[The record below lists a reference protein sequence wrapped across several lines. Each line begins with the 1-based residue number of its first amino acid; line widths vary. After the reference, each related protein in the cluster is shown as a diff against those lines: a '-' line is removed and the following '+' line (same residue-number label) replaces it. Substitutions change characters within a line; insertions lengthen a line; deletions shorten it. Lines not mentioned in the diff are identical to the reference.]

1 MNDEIKLIINLNRD
15 VLKVFVTLAIKED
28 KRIKFYEL
36 IDKADVLDAA
46 NSSTLKEM
54 LNDEKFITLINFFAL
69 GVLAEEGGL

>member
-1 MNDEIKLIINLNRD
+1 MNDKIKLIINLNRD
-15 VLKVFVTLAIKED
+15 ALKVFVTLAIKED

-54 LNDEKFITLINFFAL
+54 LNDEKFITLINLFAL
-69 GVLAEEGGL
+69 GVLVEEGGL